1 MELRQIKGFLAVAEY
16 LSFSRAAEK
25 LYISQS
31 ALSEQIKQLEEELGT
46 PLFRRSSHRVVLTEA
61 GDRLRPVAAMAWK
74 DAEACR
80 DVVRGLK
87 EGIGGRLRIGVTS
100 TCKSLLK
107 APIREMV
114 MKYPKLQVQ
123 IECSNA
129 IDIRHMLLHKQVD
142 LAITL
147 HPQRISDEVESLPI
161 FKDRLC
167 FICSK
172 THALADRAGVTLSE
186 VMPYPLILPS
196 PELVIRKDLNR
207 VFANAGLTPTPTP
220 RLEVSEPELMIEM
233 VEHSQLA
240 TLHAG
245 IVINGKENLR
255 AVPITDCTEVL
266 VGCIHWLRDSYSKP
280 SAELLKELIKA
291 EADKQ
296 AILSR

>member
-1 MELRQIKGFLAVAEY
+1 M
-16 LSFSRAAEK
+16 
-25 LYISQS
+25 
-31 ALSEQIKQLEEELGT
+31 
-46 PLFRRSSHRVVLTEA
+46 LTEA
-61 GDRLRPVAAMAWK
+61 GERLRPVAAKAWK

-172 THALADRAGVTLSE
+172 THALADRAGVTFSE

-207 VFANAGLTPTPTP
+207 VFANAGLAPTP

>member
-1 MELRQIKGFLAVAEY
+1 MELRQLKGFLAVAEY

-31 ALSEQIKQLEEELGT
+31 ALSEQIKQLEEELGA

-61 GDRLRPVAAMAWK
+61 GERLRPVAAKAWK

-172 THALADRAGVTLSE
+172 THAVADRAGVTFSE

-207 VFANAGLTPTPTP
+207 VFANAGLAPTP

>member
-1 MELRQIKGFLAVAEY
+1 MELRQLKGFLAVAEY

-31 ALSEQIKQLEEELGT
+31 ALSEQIKQLEEELGA

-61 GDRLRPVAAMAWK
+61 GERLRPVAAKAWK

-147 HPQRISDEVESLPI
+147 HPQRISDEVESLPV

-172 THALADRAGVTLSE
+172 LGARFVHYGPRSAQLNEDHKKILEENCKLSGG
-186 VMPYPLILPS
+186 P
-196 PELVIRKDLNR
+196 
-207 VFANAGLTPTPTP
+207 GT
-220 RLEVSEPELMIEM
+220 
-233 VEHSQLA
+233 
-240 TLHAG
+240 
-245 IVINGKENLR
+245 IV
-255 AVPITDCTEVL
+255 
-266 VGCIHWLRDSYSKP
+266 KP
-280 SAELLKELIKA
+280 
-291 EADKQ
+291 
-296 AILSR
+296 